1 MKKTILCCVFLLL
14 PVLAFA
20 QPAESISGKVTM
32 RDNVSSLLDVL
43 ETDLGEKMID
53 GIADQGG
60 TIAYDEA
67 TSLSASNINFVTAP
81 IESATDEWK
90 RLAYVKIFNGKEF
103 LLIIERN
110 NGTLNFH
117 FPSGRTVV
125 VGGSQ
130 KLIEMA
136 HSGMVFQEYDD
147 VDNTIHINQRW
158 PRMFWMYIWM
168 FLMMPFMGPMM

>member
-43 ETDLGEKMID
+43 ETDLGEKMVD
-53 GIADQGG
+53 GIVEQGG
-60 TIAYDEA
+60 TIVYDEA
-67 TSLSASNINFVTAP
+67 TFISASYINFGIVP
-81 IESATDEWK
+81 IESETDEWK
-90 RLAYVKIFNGKEF
+90 RLAYVKILNGKEF

-125 VGGSQ
+125 VGGPQ

-136 HSGMVFQEYDD
+136 HSGMVFQKYDD
-147 VDNTIHINQRW
+147 VDNTIRVNQTL
-158 PRMFWMYIWM
+158 WMYIWM
-168 FLMMPFMGPMM
+168 LIMLLFMGPMM